1 MFRSVNVRERERS
14 TRPLRCDMAR
24 KVWNLCWGSLRW
36 WWVMRLGDS
45 CRNCIL
51 FRSLLRSHFSRCCD
65 DQRGS
70 RNCATLCARSFSW
83 HGGRDKLIGTGRWR
97 HADRDTEGRIKINS
111 GRKTKPLNECKR
123 MQNTPDAA
131 CFHLHVYLETW
142 HQGRRPLMNS
152 ATPGKRLMQSSK
164 STKQSAQSCAI
175 SPSPL
180 VITVMNEFKQMHWTN
195 ARERR
200 THPTQLVSMHV
211 YLQTWHREDI
221 LWKDSCKTWNL

>member
-1 MFRSVNVRERERS
+1 
-14 TRPLRCDMAR
+14 
-24 KVWNLCWGSLRW
+24 
-36 WWVMRLGDS
+36 
-45 CRNCIL
+45 
-51 FRSLLRSHFSRCCD
+51 
-65 DQRGS
+65 
-70 RNCATLCARSFSW
+70 
-83 HGGRDKLIGTGRWR
+83 
-97 HADRDTEGRIKINS
+97 
-111 GRKTKPLNECKR
+111 
-123 MQNTPDAA
+123 
-131 CFHLHVYLETW
+131 
-142 HQGRRPLMNS
+142 MNS

-221 LWKDSCKTWNL
+221 LWKDSCKTWNQLKERAQRVAQFLLPLWSSQQRLKCDRSKDRNRIQFLQLSPKRITHHHLREPQHKFQTFRAMSHLNGLVDLSLSLLH